1 MAAAAPGG
9 GPATLRLK
17 RGEDGRIR
25 DGHLWVF
32 SNEVDVA
39 KTPLSGFTPGQHVL
53 VVDDRE
59 RPLGVGYVNPNALI
73 AARIL
78 ARDPGRAIDRRLVA
92 ERLSAALALRAR
104 LHDSPHHR
112 LVFGESDGLPGLVL
126 DRFDDVLVGQIATA
140 GMEALRPEIEAA
152 VAEVLAPRALVWKN
166 SGSVRQFEALPEYV
180 EAGIGELPRTVRVH
194 EGGVEFAVDPVRGQK
209 TGWFYDQRA
218 NRDLLERFVSGARV
232 LDCFSYVGAWGIR
245 AAALGASEVTC
256 LDASAQAVA
265 QIESNAALNGLSGR
279 VSAQM
284 GDAFEA
290 LREMRQ
296 QRRRFDVVI
305 VDPPAFAK
313 RRKDFQEARMAYRR
327 INELAMR
334 VLAEDGILVSCS
346 CSFHMPRE
354 SFVDAVGHGALK
366 LARDFRVLAH
376 LGQSPDHPVLPAI
389 PETAYLK
396 GVVAYLP
403 PAA

>member
-1 MAAAAPGG
+1 MSAAAARGG
-9 GPATLRLK
+9 LATLRLK
-17 RGEDGRIR
+17 RGEEGRIR

-39 KTPLSGFTPGQHVL
+39 KTPLSGFAPGQHVL

-59 RPLGVGYVNPNALI
+59 RPLGVGYVNPGALI

-92 ERLSAALALRAR
+92 ERLSAAFALRAR
-104 LHDSPHHR
+104 LHDSPHYR

-180 EAGIGELPRTVRVH
+180 EAGIGELPGTVRVH
-194 EGGVEFAVDPVRGQK
+194 EGGVEFVVDPVRGQK

-218 NRDLLERFVSGARV
+218 NRDLLERFVRGARV

-245 AAALGASEVTC
+245 AAALGAAEVTC
-256 LDASAQAVA
+256 LDASVQAVA
-265 QIESNAALNGLSGR
+265 QVELNAALNGLSGR
-279 VSAQM
+279 VSART

-290 LREMRQ
+290 LRELRA
-296 QRRRFDVVI
+296 
-305 VDPPAFAK
+305 AF
-313 RRKDFQEARMAYRR
+313 
-327 INELAMR
+327 
-334 VLAEDGILVSCS
+334 
-346 CSFHMPRE
+346 E
-354 SFVDAVGHGALK
+354 SA
-366 LARDFRVLAH
+366 
-376 LGQSPDHPVLPAI
+376 
-389 PETAYLK
+389 
-396 GVVAYLP
+396 
-403 PAA
+403 PAAEPAAAAGSRKNTHRPKK

>member
-1 MAAAAPGG
+1 M
-9 GPATLRLK
+9 
-17 RGEDGRIR
+17 
-25 DGHLWVF
+25 
-32 SNEVDVA
+32 
-39 KTPLSGFTPGQHVL
+39 
-53 VVDDRE
+53 
-59 RPLGVGYVNPNALI
+59 
-73 AARIL
+73 
-78 ARDPGRAIDRRLVA
+78 
-92 ERLSAALALRAR
+92 
-104 LHDSPHHR
+104 
-112 LVFGESDGLPGLVL
+112 
-126 DRFDDVLVGQIATA
+126 
-140 GMEALRPEIEAA
+140 
-152 VAEVLAPRALVWKN
+152 WKN

-218 NRDLLERFVSGARV
+218 NRDLLERFVRGARV

-245 AAALGASEVTC
+245 AAALGAAEVTC
-256 LDASAQAVA
+256 LDASAQAVV

-290 LREMRQ
+290 LRELRQ
-296 QRRRFDVVI
+296 RRRRFDVVI

-313 RRKDFQEARMAYRR
+313 RRKDFPEGRTAYRR

-334 VLAEDGILVSCS
+334 VLADDGILVSCS

-354 SFVDAVGHGALK
+354 PFVDAVGFGATRQ
-366 LARDFRVLAH
+366 ARTYRVLAH
-376 LGQSPDHPVLPAI
+376 LGQAPDHPVLPAI

>member
-9 GPATLRLK
+9 GLAALRLK

-39 KTPLSGFTPGQHVL
+39 RTPLSRFTPGQQVV

-73 AARIL
+73 AARIVS
-78 ARDPGRAIDRRLVA
+78 RDPGRAIDRRLLV
-92 ERLSAALALRAR
+92 ERLAAALALRLR
-104 LHDSPHHR
+104 LHDSPHYR

-140 GMEALRPEIEAA
+140 GMEALRGEIEAA
-152 VAEVLAPRALVWKN
+152 VAEVLSPRALVWKN

-180 EAGIGELPRTVRVH
+180 ETGIGELPGKVRVH

-218 NRDLLERFVSGARV
+218 NRDLLERFVRGARV

-245 AAALGASEVTC
+245 AAALGAAEVTC

-265 QIESNAALNGLSGR
+265 EIESNAALNGLSSR
-279 VSAQM
+279 VSARI

-290 LREMRQ
+290 LRELRQ

-313 RRKDFQEARMAYRR
+313 RRKDFPEARTAYRR

-334 VLAEDGILVSCS
+334 VLADDGLLVSCS

-354 SFVDAVGHGALK
+354 PFVDAVGHGA
-366 LARDFRVLAH
+366 ARLGRSYRVLAH
-376 LGQSPDHPVLPAI
+376 LGQAPDHPVLPAI

-396 GVVAYLP
+396 GVVAHLP
-403 PAA
+403 PG

>member
-9 GPATLRLK
+9 GLPMLRLK

-25 DGHLWVF
+25 GGHLWVF

-39 KTPLSGFTPGQHVL
+39 RTPLSGFTPGQQVL

-73 AARIL
+73 AARIV
-78 ARDPGRAIDRRLVA
+78 ARDPARVLDRRLVA
-92 ERLSAALALRAR
+92 ERLQAALALRAR
-104 LHDSPHHR
+104 LFDSPHYR
-112 LVFGESDGLPGLVL
+112 LVHGESDGLPGLVL

-140 GMEALRPEIEAA
+140 GMESLRGEIEDA

-166 SGSVRQFEALPEYV
+166 AGSARQFEALPEYV
-180 EAGIGELPRTVRVH
+180 EAGIGELPKAIRVH

-218 NRDLLERFVSGARV
+218 NRDLLERIVRGTRV

-245 AAALGASEVTC
+245 AAALGAAEVTC
-256 LDASAQAVA
+256 LDASAQAAA
-265 QIESNAALNGLSGR
+265 QVEANAALNGLAGR
-279 VSAQM
+279 VTAQV
-284 GDAFEA
+284 GDAFEV
-290 LREMRQ
+290 LRELRQ

-305 VDPPAFAK
+305 VDPPAFVK
-313 RRKDFQEARMAYRR
+313 RRKDFPEGRMAYRR

-334 VLAEDGILVSCS
+334 VLADDGILVSCS
-346 CSFHMPRE
+346 CSFHMPRDP
-354 SFVDAVGHGALK
+354 FVDAVGFGAAR
-366 LARDFRVLAH
+366 LARTYRVLAQ
-376 LGQSPDHPVLPAI
+376 LGQAPDHPVLPAI
-389 PETAYLK
+389 PETSYLK
-396 GVVAYLP
+396 GVVAHLP
-403 PAA
+403 PA